1 MGVSGGRLTR
11 SAEVGAEV
19 EALSDGTDGIDGA
32 DGADGAG
39 TARVVLGASKAR
51 VVWGASK
58 ARVVLGA
65 SLWEGTASDPEEE
78 PSVTARSGSMPWE

>member
-32 DGADGAG
+32 DGTG

>member
-19 EALSDGTDGIDGA
+19 EALSDGTDGI

>member
-51 VVWGASK
+51 VVWGAS
-58 ARVVLGA
+58 
-65 SLWEGTASDPEEE
+65 LWEGTASDPEEE

>member
-39 TARVVLGASKAR
+39 TARVVLGAS
-51 VVWGASK
+51 
-58 ARVVLGA
+58 
-65 SLWEGTASDPEEE
+65 LWEGTASDPEEE